1 MSKLTIIMAVLLVL
15 SATGCGL
22 SNSKRNTK
30 NKTVTEV
37 KEMKTIQLTKADFKT
52 KVMDYEKSKE
62 WAFLGDKPAII
73 DFYADWCGP
82 CRAVAPVLEEIAGEY
97 EGKVDVYKVNVDN
110 EQELAA
116 LFGVRSIPTLLFI
129 PLNGEPK
136 MQVGALSKSGF
147 QDAIKEHLLK

>member
-1 MSKLTIIMAVLLVL
+1 MTALLVL
-15 SATGCGL
+15 VTTGCAL

-30 NKTVTEV
+30 NKTETEV
-37 KEMKTIQLTKADFKT
+37 KKMKAIQLTKADFKT
-52 KVMDYEKSKE
+52 KVMDYEKSEK

-97 EGKVDVYKVNVDN
+97 EGKIDVYKVNVDN
-110 EQELAA
+110 EQELAS
-116 LFGVRSIPTLLFI
+116 LFGVRSIPTLVFI
-129 PLNGEPK
+129 PLNSEPK
-136 MQVGALSKSGF
+136 IQVGALSKSGF